1 MYGERKIVA
10 TVNRSLAVIL
20 CIALAGCSL
29 ARRKPEHP
37 TSTPTTS
44 IPSGSAVPQPPLD
57 VLAIP
62 DAVPRVE
69 PRGARGN
76 PPFYTV
82 FGKRYYVLASSEG
95 FVERG
100 TASWYGPGFHSEAT
114 SLGETYDM
122 YAMTAAH
129 KTLPIP
135 AYAEV
140 TNLRNGRKVVVRIND
155 RGPFV
160 GDRIIDLSYTA
171 AAKLDMLL
179 QGTAPVEVRV
189 ISPRGDIP
197 DLLAKGV
204 GVDDRQRGDKPASVV
219 TGPLPALGGQIRN
232 VPAPPPVTVVNAPAA
247 TSPTPNAQVMYIQ
260 AGVFADHENARRRV
274 EVLLAAGI
282 ELASLDEVSS
292 PRARHRVRV
301 GPFASVEEFDFH
313 MRRLRELGITD
324 ARLITD

>member
-1 MYGERKIVA
+1 MCLEQKILAVM
-10 TVNRSLAVIL
+10 NRSLAVVL

-29 ARRKPEHP
+29 THRASRTGQPE
-37 TSTPTTS
+37 TPRAS

-57 VLAIP
+57 VLSIP
-62 DAVPRVE
+62 DAVPRPE
-69 PRGARGN
+69 PRGTRGN
-76 PPFYTV
+76 PPFYEV

-100 TASWYGPGFHSEAT
+100 TASWYGPGFHAAST
-114 SLGETYDM
+114 SLGERYDM

-140 TNLRNGRKVVVRIND
+140 TNLRNGRKVIVRIND

-179 QGTAPVEVRV
+179 AGTAPVEVRV
-189 ISPRGDIP
+189 ISTRGG
-197 DLLAKGV
+197 AGS
-204 GVDDRQRGDKPASVV
+204 A
-219 TGPLPALGGQIRN
+219 
-232 VPAPPPVTVVNAPAA
+232 APPPSVPTPVAPATPPLTVVNAPAVKTA
-247 TSPTPNAQVMYIQ
+247 GGQAMFIQ
-260 AGVFADHENARRRV
+260 AGVFSDHENARRRV

-282 ELASLDEVSS
+282 ELASLDEI
-292 PRARHRVRV
+292 PRNERALHRVRV
-301 GPFASVEEFDFH
+301 GPFASVEEFDFN
-313 MRRLRELGITD
+313 MKRLRELGIND
-324 ARLITD
+324 ARLLTD